1 MASVTL
7 LCRVLSPLL
16 LVLFVF
22 PNNKQLNFSPEVFVV
37 GVVENHLMFFSKCII
52 NSDMAVSRDLDSIN
66 LLFAVEPPSDLKFK
80 ILNENT
86 VHMSWRRPSSQ
97 IQGYRIQVIS
107 DTGA

>member
-7 LCRVLSPLL
+7 LCCVLSSLL
-16 LVLFVF
+16 LVVFVL
-22 PNNKQLNFSPEVFVV
+22 PNNKQVNFSPEVFVV
-37 GVVENHLMFFSKCII
+37 GVVKTNNLQ
-52 NSDMAVSRDLDSIN
+52 NSDIAVSRDLDSFI

-86 VHMSWRRPSSQ
+86 VQMSWRRPASQ
-97 IQGYRIQVIS
+97 IRGYRIQVIS